1 MNECKGCNSEL
12 NSTDDLIV
20 LEGNRV
26 CPYCFY
32 IYESIDISFMD
43 KHVDLMDVVMND
55 NIIKQILS
63 DMNNKDYS
71 IASLIFLII
80 SILFIGIIFPLILF
94 FISI

>member
-32 IYESIDISFMD
+32 IYDDNQEIDTLEKDIDSFESLLD
-43 KHVDLMDVVMND
+43 KVMAKSVKD
-55 NIIKQILS
+55 NPMRNTILL
-63 DMNNKDYS
+63 
-71 IASLIFLII
+71 LIFSII
-80 SILFIGIIFPLILF
+80 SSCIIIFSFLY
-94 FISI
+94 